1 LCTIGI
7 NAAYFLIDTS
17 NSKAVATTFV
27 KIIKTYIF
35 DFENANLLFKQWKS
49 TSETAWETSTP
60 IVAQV
65 VETIIESNTV

>member
-1 LCTIGI
+1 M
-7 NAAYFLIDTS
+7 
-17 NSKAVATTFV
+17 
-27 KIIKTYIF
+27 IKTYVF